1 MIRRPPRSTLTDTLF
16 PYTTLFRSG
25 QEGADEGVED
35 GAPHH
40 VARNGEAAAVDHE
53 DDVAG
58 QRPEDA
64 DESDQQHERVQQ
76 PGAEL
81 GGEFG
86 KLPGILLDALVRIDA
101 DLAGDPEPIR
111 TTGTKPLVAPV
122 RAQPITTIGSA
133 T

>member
-40 VARNGEAAAVDHE
+40 VARNGEAAAVDNE

-64 DESDQQHERVQQ
+64 DESDQQNERVQQ

-86 KLPGILLDALVRIDA
+86 KIHVLLLDAMVRIDA
-101 DLAGDPEPIR
+101 ILAGETEEIHE
-111 TTGTKPLVAPV
+111 L
-122 RAQPITTIGSA
+122 TTIPHPDRRA
-133 T
+133 